1 MIEFNTNVFINNPIF
16 DQVRSPGMQEL
27 GQGVSQLLAGAA
39 SLLQTAAQ
47 IIQSGGMHQFGPEI
61 MNNPFTPIAPP
72 NVQDSGPPE
81 GSLSTKDGVVTTPG
95 GYKIEPMG
103 QYEWQITGPDGKSTR
118 VWGDP
123 HVAEG
128 DGGKW
133 DFKRDS
139 TFVLGDGTRIN
150 VATKPYND
158 MTVTSGLEIIAGN
171 DRVNIDNIDK
181 GKGQIGDVTHD
192 GFQRVN
198 AFGGKDVFVM
208 GQETDDWSFQGKEI
222 IGSEKGGESFK
233 LGQDLAPL
241 VQKPNNFGGADAW
254 AKAIGDAL
262 SKALE
267 GYKPPLH
274 TGFNPY
280 GGGGGFW
287 QGPQV
292 DTGRVMDG
300 ISKALGSIGDM
311 FDGLQKMF
319 NLSDDLALAS
329 RRAQWV

>member
-16 DQVRSPGMQEL
+16 DQVRSPGMQGL

-61 MNNPFTPIAPP
+61 VNNPFTPVSPP

-81 GSLSTKDGVVTTPG
+81 GSLSAKDGVVTTPG
-95 GYKIEPMG
+95 GYQIEPLG
-103 QYEWQITGPDGKSTR
+103 QYEWKITGPDGKSTR

-150 VATKPYND
+150 VSTKPHGD

-171 DRVNIDNIDK
+171 DRVNIGNIDK
-181 GKGQIGDVTHD
+181 GKGQIGDITHD

-222 IGSEKGGESFK
+222 IGSERGGESFK

-262 SKALE
+262 AKAME

-274 TGFNPY
+274 TCFNPY
-280 GGGGGFW
+280 GDGGGFW
-287 QGPQV
+287 QGPQI

-300 ISKALGSIGDM
+300 ISKALDSIGDM
-311 FDGLQKMF
+311 FQGLQKMF
-319 NLSDDLALAS
+319 DLSDHLDLAS